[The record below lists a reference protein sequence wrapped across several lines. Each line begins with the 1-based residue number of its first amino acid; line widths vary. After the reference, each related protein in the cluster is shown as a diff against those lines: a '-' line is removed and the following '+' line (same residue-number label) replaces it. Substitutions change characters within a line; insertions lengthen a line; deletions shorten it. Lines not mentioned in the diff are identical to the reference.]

1 MDRIYIISVMTKKGG
16 KTQIS
21 TEVIHSEGDYVVVYD
36 DSEEKNFTLA
46 LVNNTD
52 SATPKPC
59 TRTR

>member
-1 MDRIYIISVMTKKGG
+1 MPRGEKKGG

-59 TRTR
+59 TGTR